1 MEGARKLDQ
10 FRPSCLC
17 NTVYK
22 ILSKRMANRLR
33 LILPKIISKSQGCQ
47 GRQIVDCGVLAHEII
62 HSMKNAGKEKAS
74 LSLKLDMAKAYD
86 RLDRGFLM
94 QVLKSFGFG
103 QW

>member
-1 MEGARKLDQ
+1 
-10 FRPSCLC
+10 
-17 NTVYK
+17 
-22 ILSKRMANRLR
+22 
-33 LILPKIISKSQGCQ
+33 
-47 GRQIVDCGVLAHEII
+47 
-62 HSMKNAGKEKAS
+62 MKNAGKEKAS